1 MPGNERTVSVYKN
14 SHKNKK
20 KINFKKND
28 FVERK
33 MLDEYIR
40 KRFINSYHEAFVST
54 LIGKI
59 K

>member
-20 KINFKKND
+20 KSTLKRMTLLR
-28 FVERK
+28 EK

-40 KRFINSYHEAFVST
+40 KLFINSYHEAFVST

>member
-1 MPGNERTVSVYKN
+1 MTLLRE
-14 SHKNKK
+14 
-20 KINFKKND
+20 
-28 FVERK
+28 K

-40 KRFINSYHEAFVST
+40 KLFINSYHEAFVST